1 MTRMKTLSTIY
12 NTLKNIVLIAQRLN
26 RIEQRLSAIDE
37 KLDEA
42 KRDRLAIDRRLLRLE
57 HFFEFASR
65 YLPRR

>member
-1 MTRMKTLSTIY
+1 MKTLSTIY
-12 NTLKNIVLIAQRLN
+12 NTLKNFVLIAQRLN
-26 RIEQRLSAIDE
+26 RIEQRLTAIDE

-65 YLPRR
+65 YLPGR